1 VAWYHLHR
9 ESTTA
14 ALQKLSKEVDGME
27 ILAGLFAILF
37 ILFVFVAII
46 AMALL
51 AIWLIKDV
59 LGELFGW
66 WT

>member
-1 VAWYHLHR
+1 MR
-9 ESTTA
+9 N
-14 ALQKLSKEVDGME
+14 LSKEQDGME
-27 ILAGLFAILF
+27 ILAGLFAILI

-51 AIWLIKDV
+51 AIWLIKDI

-66 WT
+66 RN